1 MPRKPKVPQENARFL
16 RGEPQVI
23 GGWNNADVA
32 APVSNTITN
41 TRKGFTL
48 HLGDGRSLAFGESV
62 EVGAEQ
68 AAGLRER
75 GLAE

>member
-1 MPRKPKVPQENARFL
+1 MPRKKSIEPVIQTFEVP
-16 RGEPQVI
+16 
-23 GGWNNADVA
+23 
-32 APVSNTITN
+32 PVSNIITN

-48 HLGDGRSLAFGESV
+48 HLGDGRSLAFGESA

-68 AAGLRER
+68 AADLRER

>member
-1 MPRKPKVPQENARFL
+1 MPRKKSIEPVIQTFEVP
-16 RGEPQVI
+16 
-23 GGWNNADVA
+23 
-32 APVSNTITN
+32 PVSNIITN

-68 AAGLRER
+68 AADLRER